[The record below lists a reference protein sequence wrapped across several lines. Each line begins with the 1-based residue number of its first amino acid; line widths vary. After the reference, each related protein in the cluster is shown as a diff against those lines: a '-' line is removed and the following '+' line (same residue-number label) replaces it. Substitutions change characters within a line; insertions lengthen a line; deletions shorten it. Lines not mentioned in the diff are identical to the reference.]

1 MSGAVDAAPGEDAA
15 RGPGDRGARSRP
27 RLTRRSAVL
36 AGLVLAGALL
46 LLTRAPWMHARV
58 SDLVG
63 GTTAVDVSGA
73 EAAPLV
79 VAAALVALAAS
90 AVVAIS
96 SRAVRFVSG
105 PLLVAAGIAAALGAL
120 AVRTD
125 PEGHARGAIAEAT
138 GVSGAE
144 AELSGTLWPLLALL
158 PCAGLA
164 LLGAMVLVAGRT
176 WVGST
181 RYAREGTAPAAGA
194 SAVQGSV
201 ADEGAVAT
209 APVPPASED
218 PAALWDALSRGEDP
232 TAGPRR

>member
-15 RGPGDRGARSRP
+15 RGPGERGARSRP

-125 PEGHARGAIAEAT
+125 PEGHARSAIAEAT

-181 RYAREGTAPAAGA
+181 RYAREGTAPAGGA

-209 APVPPASED
+209 APVPPASEG

>member
-1 MSGAVDAAPGEDAA
+1 MSGAVDAARGEDAA
-15 RGPGDRGARSRP
+15 RGPGERGARSRP

-125 PEGHARGAIAEAT
+125 PEGHARSAIAEAT

-181 RYAREGTAPAAGA
+181 RYAREGTAPAGGA

>member
-15 RGPGDRGARSRP
+15 RGPGERGARSRP

-125 PEGHARGAIAEAT
+125 PEGHARSAIAEAT

-181 RYAREGTAPAAGA
+181 RYAREGTAPAGGA

>member
-15 RGPGDRGARSRP
+15 RGPGERGARSRP

-125 PEGHARGAIAEAT
+125 PEGHARSAIAEAT

-181 RYAREGTAPAAGA
+181 RYAREGTAPAGGA

-209 APVPPASED
+209 APVPPASEN

>member
-15 RGPGDRGARSRP
+15 RGPGERGARSRP

-125 PEGHARGAIAEAT
+125 PEGHARSAIAEAT

-181 RYAREGTAPAAGA
+181 RYAREVTAHAAGA

-209 APVPPASED
+209 APVPPASEG

>member
-15 RGPGDRGARSRP
+15 RGPGERGARSRP

-90 AVVAIS
+90 AIVAIS

-125 PEGHARGAIAEAT
+125 PEGHARSAIAEAT

-181 RYAREGTAPAAGA
+181 RYAREGTAPAGGA

>member
-15 RGPGDRGARSRP
+15 RGPGERGARSRP

-181 RYAREGTAPAAGA
+181 RYAREGTASAAGA